1 MITINA
7 KFSQEMQSLGL
18 IGRVGENASRQIVFD
33 CSEVLTEFS
42 GASILCVLRRSK
54 DEMPY
59 TADVTMSGTNATLT
73 LTDTDLAV
81 AGYLSIELRAIKDG
95 VVYKSSV
102 FTGTV
107 ALSLYGDADKPGE
120 VVRDVLDRVDAALNA
135 AEATKNQLESAL
147 GDVTAAVGS
156 ANTAANNAQSVADN
170 VQAKL
175 DNGDFVGEQGPKG
188 DKGDTGPKGAT
199 GDKGE
204 KGDTGA
210 QGEKGDK
217 GDTGSQGERG
227 QKGDQGAQGPQGPQG
242 VSGVY
247 VGSGDMP
254 DGYDIQIDPS
264 GTFTPVGTGDMAKS
278 VYDTDGNGIVDN
290 AERLGGKAPSEYADA
305 GSLTALQGTVDGHG
319 DQIGALQTAVDGK
332 APAVHTHAIADVTG
346 LQAALNGKGTGDM
359 KKSVYD
365 ADGDGVVDNAQKLD
379 GKAATE
385 FAAAVHG
392 HEISDV
398 NGLQA
403 KLDTIPA
410 AYTLPKATRTSL
422 GGVRIIGALE
432 VDSSGQV
439 WIRTTNE
446 SAKRVGIASFTNS
459 DGTEYLGIYCGDGLE
474 IDSDGKLKNAYSMTY
489 SNGTLAI
496 TGPS

>member
-81 AGYLSIELRAIKDG
+81 AGYLNIELRAIKNG

-135 AEATKNQLESAL
+135 AEATKNQLELAL
-147 GDVTAAVGS
+147 GDVTTAVGS
-156 ANTAANNAQSVADN
+156 ANTAANNAQTVADT
-170 VQAKL
+170 VQTKL
-175 DNGDFVGEQGPKG
+175 DNGDFVGA
-188 DKGDTGPKGAT
+188 TGPAGS
-199 GDKGE
+199 
-204 KGDTGA
+204 TGA
-210 QGEKGDK
+210 D
-217 GDTGSQGERG
+217 
-227 QKGDQGAQGPQGPQG
+227 G
-242 VSGVY
+242 VSPTVAVSKTGKVAT
-247 VGSGDMP
+247 VTITDKDGEHTFTVNDGADGSGSGDMMKAT
-254 DGYDIQIDPS
+254 YDS
-264 GTFTPVGTGDMAKS
+264 N
-278 VYDTDGNGIVDN
+278 GNGIVDN
-290 AERLGGKAPSEYADA
+290 AEKLE
-305 GSLTALQGTVDGHG
+305 GHAASYFS
-319 DQIGALQTAVDGK
+319 QAT
-332 APAVHTHAIADVTG
+332 HSHAIADVNG
-346 LQAALNGKGTGDM
+346 LQAALNATGDM

-379 GKAATE
+379 GKTAAQ
-385 FAAAVHG
+385 FAAAQHTQAIG
-392 HEISDV
+392 TI
-398 NGLQA
+398 NGLQDA
-403 KLDTIPA
+403 LDGKAAAAHAHAIADVTGLQAALDGKINTTYTLSITGNAIVLTPSSGEAQQITIPIATASALGLVKVGTGLAIA
-410 AYTLPKATRTSL
+410 A
-422 GGVRIIGALE
+422 
-432 VDSSGQV
+432 
-439 WIRTTNE
+439 
-446 SAKRVGIASFTNS
+446 
-459 DGTEYLGIYCGDGLE
+459 DGTI
-474 IDSDGKLKNAYSMTY
+474 SNAYSMTY

>member
-81 AGYLSIELRAIKDG
+81 AGYLSIELRAIKNG

-135 AEATKNQLESAL
+135 AEATKNQLELAL
-147 GDVTAAVGS
+147 GDVTTAVGS
-156 ANTAANNAQSVADN
+156 ANTAANNAQSVADA

-175 DNGDFVGEQGPKG
+175 DNGDFVG
-188 DKGDTGPKGAT
+188 AT
-199 GDKGE
+199 GSAGP
-204 KGDTGA
+204 TGA
-210 QGEKGDK
+210 D
-217 GDTGSQGERG
+217 
-227 QKGDQGAQGPQGPQG
+227 G
-242 VSGVY
+242 VSPTVAVSKTGKVAT
-247 VGSGDMP
+247 VTITDKDGEHTFTVNDGADGSGSGDMMKAT
-254 DGYDIQIDPS
+254 YDS
-264 GTFTPVGTGDMAKS
+264 N
-278 VYDTDGNGIVDN
+278 GNGIVDN
-290 AERLGGKAPSEYADA
+290 AEKLE
-305 GSLTALQGTVDGHG
+305 GHAASYFA
-319 DQIGALQTAVDGK
+319 QAT
-332 APAVHTHAIADVTG
+332 HSHAIADVNG
-346 LQAALNGKGTGDM
+346 LQAALNATGDM

-379 GKAATE
+379 GKTAAQ
-385 FAAAVHG
+385 FAAASHS
-392 HEISDV
+392 HAIS
-398 NGLQA
+398 
-403 KLDTIPA
+403 
-410 AYTLPKATRTSL
+410 
-422 GGVRIIGALE
+422 
-432 VDSSGQV
+432 
-439 WIRTTNE
+439 
-446 SAKRVGIASFTNS
+446 
-459 DGTEYLGIYCGDGLE
+459 
-474 IDSDGKLKNAYSMTY
+474 
-489 SNGTLAI
+489 AI
-496 TGPS
+496 TGLQTALDNKASVSTYSASLLSTSWTGYAAPYTQEVAVTGITAADTPLVDIVQTGTEATDEPMREAWGMVTRIVTGAGKITAYASEKPTVDVPIQLKVVKNNG

>member
-81 AGYLSIELRAIKDG
+81 AGYLSIELRAIKNG

-135 AEATKNQLESAL
+135 AEATKNQLELAL
-147 GDVTAAVGS
+147 GDVTTAVGS
-156 ANTAANNAQSVADN
+156 ANTAAENAQTVADT
-170 VQAKL
+170 VQTKL
-175 DNGDFVGEQGPKG
+175 DNGEFVGAK
-188 DKGDTGPKGAT
+188 
-199 GDKGE
+199 
-204 KGDTGA
+204 
-210 QGEKGDK
+210 GEKGDK
-217 GDTGSQGERG
+217 GDTGAQGERG
-227 QKGDQGAQGPQGPQG
+227 QKGDQGAQGPTGPQGPQG

-264 GTFTPVGTGDMAKS
+264 GTFTPVGTGDMIKS

-290 AERLGGKAPSEYADA
+290 AERLGGKAPAEYADA

-332 APAVHTHAIADVTG
+332 AAAVHTHAIADVTG
-346 LQAALNGKGTGDM
+346 LQAALNGKGAGDM

-379 GKAATE
+379 GKTAAQ
-385 FAAAVHG
+385 FAAAQHN
-392 HEISDV
+392 HEIANV

-403 KLDTIPA
+403 ALDGKINTT
-410 AYTLPKATRTSL
+410 YTLSITGNAIVLTP
-422 GGVRIIGALE
+422 
-432 VDSSGQV
+432 SSGDAQQ
-439 WIRTTNE
+439 IE
-446 SAKRVGIASFTNS
+446 IPIATASVLGLVKIGTGLAIAA
-459 DGTEYLGIYCGDGLE
+459 DGMI
-474 IDSDGKLKNAYSMTY
+474 SNAYSMTY

>member
-81 AGYLSIELRAIKDG
+81 AGYLNIELRAIKNG

-120 VVRDVLDRVDAALNA
+120 VVRDVLDRVDATLNA
-135 AEATKNQLESAL
+135 AEATKNQLELAL
-147 GDVTAAVGS
+147 GDVTTAVGS
-156 ANTAANNAQSVADN
+156 ANTAANNAQTVADT

-175 DNGDFVGEQGPKG
+175 NNGEFVGAK
-188 DKGDTGPKGAT
+188 
-199 GDKGE
+199 
-204 KGDTGA
+204 
-210 QGEKGDK
+210 GEKGDK
-217 GDTGSQGERG
+217 GDTGAQGERG
-227 QKGDQGAQGPQGPQG
+227 QKGDQGAQGPTGPQGPQG

-278 VYDTDGNGIVDN
+278 VYDTDNNGIVDN
-290 AERLGGKAPSEYADA
+290 AEKLE
-305 GSLTALQGTVDGHG
+305 GHAASYFA
-319 DQIGALQTAVDGK
+319 QAT
-332 APAVHTHAIADVTG
+332 HSHAITDVNG
-346 LQAALNGKGTGDM
+346 LQAALNATGDM

-365 ADGDGVVDNAQKLD
+365 ADDDGVVDNAQKLG
-379 GKAATE
+379 GKSASE
-385 FAAAVHG
+385 FAAAVHS
-392 HEISDV
+392 HEIADV

-403 KLDTIPA
+403 AWDGKINTTYTLSITCNAILLTPSSWDAQQITIPISTASALVLVKIGTGLAIA
-410 AYTLPKATRTSL
+410 A
-422 GGVRIIGALE
+422 
-432 VDSSGQV
+432 
-439 WIRTTNE
+439 
-446 SAKRVGIASFTNS
+446 
-459 DGTEYLGIYCGDGLE
+459 DGTI
-474 IDSDGKLKNAYSMTY
+474 SNAYSMTY

>member
-81 AGYLSIELRAIKDG
+81 AGYLSIELRAIKNG

-120 VVRDVLDRVDAALNA
+120 VVRDVLDRVDATLNA
-135 AEATKNQLESAL
+135 AEATKNQLELAL
-147 GDVTAAVGS
+147 GDVTTAVGS
-156 ANTAANNAQSVADN
+156 ANTAANNAQTVADT

-175 DNGDFVGEQGPKG
+175 DNGDFI
-188 DKGDTGPKGAT
+188 GAT
-199 GDKGE
+199 GPAGS
-204 KGDTGA
+204 TGA
-210 QGEKGDK
+210 D
-217 GDTGSQGERG
+217 
-227 QKGDQGAQGPQGPQG
+227 G
-242 VSGVY
+242 VSPMVAVSKTGKVAT
-247 VGSGDMP
+247 VTITDKDGEHTFTVNDGADGSGSGDMMKAT
-254 DGYDIQIDPS
+254 YDS
-264 GTFTPVGTGDMAKS
+264 N
-278 VYDTDGNGIVDN
+278 GNGIVDN
-290 AERLGGKAPSEYADA
+290 AEKLE
-305 GSLTALQGTVDGHG
+305 GHAASYFA
-319 DQIGALQTAVDGK
+319 QAT
-332 APAVHTHAIADVTG
+332 HSHAIADVNG
-346 LQAALNGKGTGDM
+346 LQEELNGKGAGDM

-379 GKAATE
+379 GKTAAQ
-385 FAAAVHG
+385 FAAAQHSHDMSQVSGLSSALMGKADAAHS
-392 HEISDV
+392 HEIADV
-398 NGLQA
+398 NGRQA
-403 KLDTIPA
+403 ALDGKINTTYTLSITGNAIVLTPSSGDAQQITIPIATASALGLVKIGTGLAIA
-410 AYTLPKATRTSL
+410 A
-422 GGVRIIGALE
+422 
-432 VDSSGQV
+432 
-439 WIRTTNE
+439 
-446 SAKRVGIASFTNS
+446 
-459 DGTEYLGIYCGDGLE
+459 DGTI
-474 IDSDGKLKNAYSMTY
+474 SNAYSMTY

>member
-81 AGYLSIELRAIKDG
+81 AGYLNIELRAIKNG

-120 VVRDVLDRVDAALNA
+120 VVRDVLDRVDATLNA
-135 AEATKNQLESAL
+135 AEATKNQLELAL
-147 GDVTAAVGS
+147 GDVTTAVGS
-156 ANTAANNAQSVADN
+156 ANTAANNAQTVADT

-175 DNGDFVGEQGPKG
+175 DNGDFI
-188 DKGDTGPKGAT
+188 GAT
-199 GDKGE
+199 GPAGS
-204 KGDTGA
+204 TGA
-210 QGEKGDK
+210 D
-217 GDTGSQGERG
+217 
-227 QKGDQGAQGPQGPQG
+227 G
-242 VSGVY
+242 VSPMVAVSKTGKVAT
-247 VGSGDMP
+247 VTITDKDGEHTFTVNDGADGSGSGDMMKAT
-254 DGYDIQIDPS
+254 YDS
-264 GTFTPVGTGDMAKS
+264 N
-278 VYDTDGNGIVDN
+278 GNGIVDN
-290 AERLGGKAPSEYADA
+290 AEKLE
-305 GSLTALQGTVDGHG
+305 GHAASYFA
-319 DQIGALQTAVDGK
+319 QAT
-332 APAVHTHAIADVTG
+332 HSHAIADVNG
-346 LQAALNGKGTGDM
+346 LQEELNGKGAGDM

-365 ADGDGVVDNAQKLD
+365 ADGDGVVDNAKKLD
-379 GKAATE
+379 GRTLAQFAPAQHSHDMSQVSGLSSALMGKAD
-385 FAAAVHG
+385 AVHS
-392 HEISDV
+392 HEIADV

-432 VDSSGQV
+432 VDSTGQV

>member
-81 AGYLSIELRAIKDG
+81 AGYLSIELRAVKNG

-135 AEATKNQLESAL
+135 AEATKNQLELAL
-147 GDVTAAVGS
+147 GDVTTAVGS
-156 ANTAANNAQSVADN
+156 ANTAANNAQAVADT

-175 DNGDFVGEQGPKG
+175 DNGDFVGA
-188 DKGDTGPKGAT
+188 TGPAGS
-199 GDKGE
+199 
-204 KGDTGA
+204 TGA
-210 QGEKGDK
+210 D
-217 GDTGSQGERG
+217 
-227 QKGDQGAQGPQGPQG
+227 G
-242 VSGVY
+242 VSPTVAVSKTGKVAT
-247 VGSGDMP
+247 VTITDKDGEHTFTVNDGADGSGSGDMMKAT
-254 DGYDIQIDPS
+254 YDS
-264 GTFTPVGTGDMAKS
+264 N
-278 VYDTDGNGIVDN
+278 GNGIVDN
-290 AERLGGKAPSEYADA
+290 AEKLE
-305 GSLTALQGTVDGHG
+305 GHAASYFA
-319 DQIGALQTAVDGK
+319 QAT
-332 APAVHTHAIADVTG
+332 HSHAIADVNG
-346 LQAALNGKGTGDM
+346 LQEELNGKGAGDM

-365 ADGDGVVDNAQKLD
+365 ADGDGVVDNAKKLD
-379 GKAATE
+379 GRTAAQ
-385 FAAAVHG
+385 FAAAQHSHAMSQVSGLSSALAGKADAAHS
-392 HEISDV
+392 HEIADV
-398 NGLQA
+398 NGLQDA
-403 KLDTIPA
+403 LDGKINTT
-410 AYTLPKATRTSL
+410 YTLSITGNAIVLTP
-422 GGVRIIGALE
+422 
-432 VDSSGQV
+432 SSGEAQQ
-439 WIRTTNE
+439 IEIPIATA
-446 SAKRVGIASFTNS
+446 SALGLVKIGTGLAIAA
-459 DGTEYLGIYCGDGLE
+459 DGTI
-474 IDSDGKLKNAYSMTY
+474 SNAYSMTY

>member
-81 AGYLSIELRAIKDG
+81 AGYLNIELRAIKNG

-135 AEATKNQLESAL
+135 AEATKNQLELAL
-147 GDVTAAVGS
+147 GDVTTAVGS
-156 ANTAANNAQSVADN
+156 ANTAANNAQTVADT

-175 DNGDFVGEQGPKG
+175 NNGEFVGAK
-188 DKGDTGPKGAT
+188 
-199 GDKGE
+199 
-204 KGDTGA
+204 
-210 QGEKGDK
+210 GEKGDK
-217 GDTGSQGERG
+217 GDTGAQGERG
-227 QKGDQGAQGPQGPQG
+227 QKGDQGAQGPTGPQGPQG

-278 VYDTDGNGIVDN
+278 VYDTDNNGIVDN
-290 AERLGGKAPSEYADA
+290 AEKLE
-305 GSLTALQGTVDGHG
+305 GHAASYFA
-319 DQIGALQTAVDGK
+319 QAT
-332 APAVHTHAIADVTG
+332 HSHAITDVNG
-346 LQAALNGKGTGDM
+346 LQEELNGKGAGDM

-379 GKAATE
+379 GRTAAQ
-385 FAAAVHG
+385 FAAAQHSHDMSQVSGLSSALTGKADASHR
-392 HEISDV
+392 HEIADV
-398 NGLQA
+398 NGLQSA
-403 KLDTIPA
+403 LDGKINTTYTLGITGNAIVLTPSSGEAQQITIPIATASALGLVKVGTGLAIA
-410 AYTLPKATRTSL
+410 A
-422 GGVRIIGALE
+422 
-432 VDSSGQV
+432 
-439 WIRTTNE
+439 
-446 SAKRVGIASFTNS
+446 
-459 DGTEYLGIYCGDGLE
+459 DGTI
-474 IDSDGKLKNAYSMTY
+474 SNAYSMSY
-489 SNGTLAI
+489 ADGVLDI
-496 TGPS
+496 YGP

>member
-18 IGRVGENASRQIVFD
+18 IGRVGEDASRQIVFD

-81 AGYLSIELRAIKDG
+81 AGYLNIELRAIKNG

-135 AEATKNQLESAL
+135 AEATKNQLELAL
-147 GDVTAAVGS
+147 GDVTTAVGS
-156 ANTAANNAQSVADN
+156 ANTAANNAQTVADT

-175 DNGDFVGEQGPKG
+175 DNGDFVGA
-188 DKGDTGPKGAT
+188 TGPAGS
-199 GDKGE
+199 
-204 KGDTGA
+204 TGA
-210 QGEKGDK
+210 D
-217 GDTGSQGERG
+217 
-227 QKGDQGAQGPQGPQG
+227 G
-242 VSGVY
+242 VSPTVAVSKTGKVAT
-247 VGSGDMP
+247 VTITDKDGEHTFTVNDGADGSGSGDMMKAT
-254 DGYDIQIDPS
+254 YDS
-264 GTFTPVGTGDMAKS
+264 N
-278 VYDTDGNGIVDN
+278 GNGIVDN
-290 AERLGGKAPSEYADA
+290 AEKLE
-305 GSLTALQGTVDGHG
+305 GHAASYFA
-319 DQIGALQTAVDGK
+319 QAT
-332 APAVHTHAIADVTG
+332 HSHAIADVNG
-346 LQAALNGKGTGDM
+346 LQEELNGKGAGDM

-365 ADGDGVVDNAQKLD
+365 ADGDGVVDNAKKLD
-379 GKAATE
+379 GRTLAQFAPAQHSHDMSQVSGLSSALTGKAD
-385 FAAAVHG
+385 AAHS
-392 HEISDV
+392 HEIADV

-403 KLDTIPA
+403 ALDGKINTTYTLSITGNAIVLTPSSGEAQQITIPIATASALGLVKIGTGLAIA
-410 AYTLPKATRTSL
+410 A
-422 GGVRIIGALE
+422 
-432 VDSSGQV
+432 
-439 WIRTTNE
+439 
-446 SAKRVGIASFTNS
+446 
-459 DGTEYLGIYCGDGLE
+459 DGTI
-474 IDSDGKLKNAYSMTY
+474 SNAYSMTY

>member
-81 AGYLSIELRAIKDG
+81 AGYLSIELRAVKNG

-135 AEATKNQLESAL
+135 AEATKNQLELAL
-147 GDVTAAVGS
+147 GDVTTAVGS
-156 ANTAANNAQSVADN
+156 ANTAANNAQTVADT
-170 VQAKL
+170 VQTKL
-175 DNGDFVGEQGPKG
+175 DNGEFVGAKGEKGDKG
-188 DKGDTGPKGAT
+188 DKGDTGA
-199 GDKGE
+199 
-204 KGDTGA
+204 
-210 QGEKGDK
+210 
-217 GDTGSQGERG
+217 QGERG
-227 QKGDQGAQGPQGPQG
+227 QKGDQGAQGPTGPQGPQG

-278 VYDTDGNGIVDN
+278 VYDTDDNGIVDN
-290 AERLGGKAPSEYADA
+290 AEKLE
-305 GSLTALQGTVDGHG
+305 GHAASYFA
-319 DQIGALQTAVDGK
+319 QAT
-332 APAVHTHAIADVTG
+332 HSHAIADVNG
-346 LQAALNGKGTGDM
+346 LQAALNDTGDM

-365 ADGDGVVDNAQKLD
+365 TNENGIVDNAEK
-379 GKAATE
+379 
-385 FAAAVHG
+385 
-392 HEISDV
+392 
-398 NGLQA
+398 
-403 KLDTIPA
+403 
-410 AYTLPKATRTSL
+410 L
-422 GGVRIIGALE
+422 GGKEPAYYATATAVSDLSTRVTTLETDVANAL
-432 VDSSGQV
+432 
-439 WIRTTNE
+439 
-446 SAKRVGIASFTNS
+446 A
-459 DGTEYLGIYCGDGLE
+459 
-474 IDSDGKLKNAYSMTY
+474 
-489 SNGTLAI
+489 AI
-496 TGPS
+496 

>member
-33 CSEVLTEFS
+33 CSEVMTEFS

-81 AGYLSIELRAIKDG
+81 AGYLNIELRAIKNG

-135 AEATKNQLESAL
+135 AEATKNQLELAL
-147 GDVTAAVGS
+147 GDVTTAVGS
-156 ANTAANNAQSVADN
+156 ANTAANNAQTVADT

-175 DNGDFVGEQGPKG
+175 DNGDFVGAQGPKG
-188 DKGDTGPKGAT
+188 DPGTTGPKGEP
-199 GDKGE
+199 GQ

-210 QGEKGDK
+210 TGPAGPTGAPGSPGED
-217 GDTGSQGERG
+217 
-227 QKGDQGAQGPQGPQG
+227 G
-242 VSGVY
+242 VSPTVTVSKTGKVAT
-247 VGSGDMP
+247 VTITDKDGEHTFTVNDGADGLGSGDML
-254 DGYDIQIDPS
+254 
-264 GTFTPVGTGDMAKS
+264 KS
-278 VYDTDGNGIVDN
+278 TYDTNGNGIVDN
-290 AERLGGKAPSEYADA
+290 AEKLGGKAPSEYADA

-332 APAVHTHAIADVTG
+332 AAAVHTHAIADVTG

-365 ADGDGVVDNAQKLD
+365 ADGDGIVDNAQKLD
-379 GKAATE
+379 GKSASE

-392 HEISDV
+392 HKISDV

-432 VDSSGQV
+432 VDSTGQV

>member
-81 AGYLSIELRAIKDG
+81 AGYLNIELRAIKNG

-135 AEATKNQLESAL
+135 AEATKNQLELAL
-147 GDVTAAVGS
+147 GDVTTAVGS
-156 ANTAANNAQSVADN
+156 ANTAANNAQTVADT

-175 DNGDFVGEQGPKG
+175 DNGDFI
-188 DKGDTGPKGAT
+188 GAT
-199 GDKGE
+199 GPAGS
-204 KGDTGA
+204 TGA
-210 QGEKGDK
+210 D
-217 GDTGSQGERG
+217 
-227 QKGDQGAQGPQGPQG
+227 G
-242 VSGVY
+242 VSPMVAVSKTGKVAT
-247 VGSGDMP
+247 VTITDKDGEHTFTVNDGADGSGSGDMMKAT
-254 DGYDIQIDPS
+254 YDS
-264 GTFTPVGTGDMAKS
+264 N
-278 VYDTDGNGIVDN
+278 GNGIVDN
-290 AERLGGKAPSEYADA
+290 AEKLE
-305 GSLTALQGTVDGHG
+305 GHAASYFA
-319 DQIGALQTAVDGK
+319 QAT
-332 APAVHTHAIADVTG
+332 HSHAIADVNG
-346 LQAALNGKGTGDM
+346 LQEELNGKGAGDM

-365 ADGDGVVDNAQKLD
+365 ADGDGVVDNAKKLD
-379 GKAATE
+379 GRTLAQFAPAQHSHDMSQVSGLSSALTGKAD
-385 FAAAVHG
+385 AAHS
-392 HEISDV
+392 HEIADV

-403 KLDTIPA
+403 ALDGKINTTYTLSITGNAIVLTPSSGEAQQITIPIATASALGLVKIGTGLAIA
-410 AYTLPKATRTSL
+410 A
-422 GGVRIIGALE
+422 
-432 VDSSGQV
+432 
-439 WIRTTNE
+439 
-446 SAKRVGIASFTNS
+446 
-459 DGTEYLGIYCGDGLE
+459 DGTI
-474 IDSDGKLKNAYSMTY
+474 SNAYSMSY
-489 SNGTLAI
+489 ADGVLDI
-496 TGPS
+496 YGP

>member
-81 AGYLSIELRAIKDG
+81 AGYLSIELRAIKNG

-102 FTGTV
+102 LTGTV

-147 GDVTAAVGS
+147 GDVTTAVGS
-156 ANTAANNAQSVADN
+156 ANTAANNAQTVADT
-170 VQAKL
+170 VQTKL
-175 DNGDFVGEQGPKG
+175 DNGEFVGAK
-188 DKGDTGPKGAT
+188 
-199 GDKGE
+199 
-204 KGDTGA
+204 
-210 QGEKGDK
+210 GEKGDK
-217 GDTGSQGERG
+217 GDTGAQGERG
-227 QKGDQGAQGPQGPQG
+227 QKGDQGAQGPTGPQGPQG

-278 VYDTDGNGIVDN
+278 VYDTDDNGIVDN
-290 AERLGGKAPSEYADA
+290 AEKLE
-305 GSLTALQGTVDGHG
+305 GHAASYFA
-319 DQIGALQTAVDGK
+319 QAT
-332 APAVHTHAIADVTG
+332 HSHAIADVNG
-346 LQAALNGKGTGDM
+346 LQEELNGKGAGDM

-379 GKAATE
+379 GKTAAQ
-385 FAAAVHG
+385 FAAAQHS
-392 HEISDV
+392 HDISQVSGLSSALTGKANAAHSHKIADV

-403 KLDTIPA
+403 ALDGKINTTYTLSITGNAIVLTPSSGDAQQITIPIATASALGLVKIGTGLAIA
-410 AYTLPKATRTSL
+410 A
-422 GGVRIIGALE
+422 
-432 VDSSGQV
+432 
-439 WIRTTNE
+439 
-446 SAKRVGIASFTNS
+446 
-459 DGTEYLGIYCGDGLE
+459 DGTI
-474 IDSDGKLKNAYSMTY
+474 SNAYSMSY
-489 SNGTLAI
+489 ANGVLDI
-496 TGPS
+496 YGP

>member
-81 AGYLSIELRAIKDG
+81 AGYLSIELRAIKNG

-147 GDVTAAVGS
+147 SDVTTAVGS
-156 ANTAANNAQSVADN
+156 ANTAANNAQTVADT

-175 DNGDFVGEQGPKG
+175 DNGDFVG
-188 DKGDTGPKGAT
+188 AT
-199 GDKGE
+199 GSAGP
-204 KGDTGA
+204 TGA
-210 QGEKGDK
+210 D
-217 GDTGSQGERG
+217 
-227 QKGDQGAQGPQGPQG
+227 G
-242 VSGVY
+242 VSPTVAVSKTGKVAT
-247 VGSGDMP
+247 VTITDKDGEHTFTVNDGADGSGSGDMMKAT
-254 DGYDIQIDPS
+254 YDS
-264 GTFTPVGTGDMAKS
+264 N
-278 VYDTDGNGIVDN
+278 GNGIVDN
-290 AERLGGKAPSEYADA
+290 AEKLE
-305 GSLTALQGTVDGHG
+305 GHAASYFA
-319 DQIGALQTAVDGK
+319 QAT
-332 APAVHTHAIADVTG
+332 HSHAIADVNG
-346 LQAALNGKGTGDM
+346 LQAALNATGDM
-359 KKSVYD
+359 KKIVYD

-379 GKAATE
+379 GKTAAQ
-385 FAAAVHG
+385 FAAAQHSHDMSQVSGLSSALTGKANAVHS
-392 HEISDV
+392 HEIADV

-432 VDSSGQV
+432 VDSTGQV

-446 SAKRVGIASFTNS
+446 SDKHFGIASFTNS
-459 DGTEYLGIYCGDGLE
+459 DGTGYLGIYCGDGLE
-474 IDSDGKLKNAYSMTY
+474 INSDGKLKNAYSMTY

>member
-81 AGYLSIELRAIKDG
+81 AGYLNIELRAIKNG

-120 VVRDVLDRVDAALNA
+120 VVRDVLDRVDATLTA
-135 AEATKNQLESAL
+135 AEATRSQLATAL
-147 GDVTAAVGS
+147 EGVDGAVSS
-156 ANTAANNAQSVADN
+156 ANTAANNAQTVADT

-175 DNGDFVGEQGPKG
+175 DNGDFVGAQGPKG
-188 DKGDTGPKGAT
+188 DKGAT

-217 GDTGSQGERG
+217 GDTGPQGERG
-227 QKGDQGAQGPQGPQG
+227 PKGDQGAQGPTGPQGPQG

-278 VYDTDGNGIVDN
+278 VYDTDDNGIVDN
-290 AERLGGKAPSEYADA
+290 AEKLGGKEPAYYA
-305 GSLTALQGTVDGHG
+305 TE
-319 DQIGALQTAVDGK
+319 TAVSDLSTRVTTLETDV
-332 APAVHTHAIADVTG
+332 ANALAAI
-346 LQAALNGKGTGDM
+346 
-359 KKSVYD
+359 
-365 ADGDGVVDNAQKLD
+365 
-379 GKAATE
+379 
-385 FAAAVHG
+385 
-392 HEISDV
+392 
-398 NGLQA
+398 
-403 KLDTIPA
+403 
-410 AYTLPKATRTSL
+410 
-422 GGVRIIGALE
+422 
-432 VDSSGQV
+432 
-439 WIRTTNE
+439 
-446 SAKRVGIASFTNS
+446 
-459 DGTEYLGIYCGDGLE
+459 
-474 IDSDGKLKNAYSMTY
+474 
-489 SNGTLAI
+489 
-496 TGPS
+496 